1 MKYLINSNIVLV
13 ELNRSEIMDINPGDE
28 LESKS
33 LGATYTWTDQDMQFL
48 ESNPDARIFLKFEKG
63 EKTCV
68 GKGVVVLP
76 QEVY

>member
-1 MKYLINSNIVLV
+1 MKYTINTDIILV

-28 LESKS
+28 LEFES
-33 LGATYTWTDQDMQFL
+33 LNSTYAWNEQDMQFL
-48 ESNPDARIFLKFEKG
+48 ESNPDARIFLKFEKTA
-63 EKTCV
+63 EACT

>member
-1 MKYLINSNIVLV
+1 MKYIINSDIVLV
-13 ELNRSEIMDINPGDE
+13 ELNRSEIMDISPGDE

-33 LGATYTWTDQDMQFL
+33 LGATYTWTDQDMQFM
-48 ESNPDARIFLKFEKG
+48 ESNPDARIFLKFEKSDSIC
-63 EKTCV
+63 E